1 MKSVIANRWWGMED
15 GKNKI
20 HWRSWE
26 WLSMPKCLGGMGFCE
41 LALFNQAML
50 PKTAWHLLT
59 IPDSLCAR
67 VLKGRY
73 YPDTDLGMQVN
84 QDRLRILG
92 VACCMVETFSIRAFG
107 GVLAMAEQSRSRA
120 TIGYVISHQIG

>member
-1 MKSVIANRWWGMED
+1 MTRCGNTSIASLVALCPD
-15 GKNKI
+15 VKKKI

-59 IPDSLCAR
+59 IPDSLCA
-67 VLKGRY
+67 
-73 YPDTDLGMQVN
+73 
-84 QDRLRILG
+84 
-92 VACCMVETFSIRAFG
+92 
-107 GVLAMAEQSRSRA
+107 
-120 TIGYVISHQIG
+120 